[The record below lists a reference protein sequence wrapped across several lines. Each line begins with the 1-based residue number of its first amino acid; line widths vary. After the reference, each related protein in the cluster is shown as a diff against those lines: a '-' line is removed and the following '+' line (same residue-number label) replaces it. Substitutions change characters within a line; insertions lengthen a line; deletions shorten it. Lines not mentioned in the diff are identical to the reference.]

1 MATIF
6 LTHPESSRRLYY
18 GAKAVAG
25 LEALGTLRVNP
36 HDRPLAMDELV
47 ERADGADIIVSDRQT
62 PGEAVLFDRLDGL
75 VAFVRCAVDIRN
87 VDVAAASR
95 NGVLVTRAGPGFG
108 PAVAEWIVGAMIGL
122 ARRTVEYALAYRTG
136 GDLTPRMGREVR
148 GSTVGIIGYGTIAR
162 RLCRLLA
169 PFEAH
174 ILVHD
179 PYATVDDPALE
190 QTDLATLLQRS
201 DFVVPL
207 AVATAETENLIG
219 PATLARM
226 KPGALLVNASRGNL
240 MDEAAVA
247 AALAAGAI
255 GGLAMDVGRAQDQM
269 PAPDLATRPGVLA
282 SPHIGGLTP
291 EAIAYQAME
300 TVQQAGQLVRG
311 IVPEGAVNAAEASRL
326 VRLGNGAAVEGG
338 GRSSLDKRSG

>member
-1 MATIF
+1 MATIL

-18 GAKAVAG
+18 GAEAVAG
-25 LEALGTLRVNP
+25 LEALGNLRVNP
-36 HDRPLAMDELV
+36 HDRPLSMEELV
-47 ERADGADIIVSDRQT
+47 ALAADSDIIVSDRQT
-62 PGEAVLFDRLDGL
+62 PGESVVFDRLPGL

-108 PAVAEWIVGAMIGL
+108 PSVAEWIVGAMIGL
-122 ARRTVEYALAYRTG
+122 ARRTVEYATAYREG

-169 PFEAH
+169 PFEAR

-190 QTDLATLLQRS
+190 QTDLATLLAAA

-219 PATLARM
+219 AEALAQM
-226 KPGALLVNASRGNL
+226 KPGAFLINASRGNL

-247 AALAAGAI
+247 AALDGGAL
-255 GGLAMDVGRAQDQM
+255 GGLAMDVGRAADQM
-269 PAPDLATRPGVLA
+269 PTPDLARRPGVLA

-291 EAIAYQAME
+291 PAIAYQALE
-300 TVQQAGQLVRG
+300 TVHQTAELVRG
-311 IVPEGAVNAAEASRL
+311 RVPPGAVNPAEASRL
-326 VRLGNGAAVEGG
+326 ARLGNGEAV
-338 GRSSLDKRSG
+338 SG

>member
-1 MATIF
+1 MANIF
-6 LTHPESSRRLYY
+6 LTHPESARRLYY
-18 GAKAVAG
+18 GAKAVSG

-36 HDRPLAMDELV
+36 HDRPLTMDELV
-47 ERADGADIIVSDRQT
+47 DLAGDSDIVVSDRQT
-62 PGEAVLFDRLDGL
+62 PGDGSVFERLPGL

-87 VDVAAASR
+87 IDVAAASR

-122 ARRTVEYALAYRTG
+122 ARHTVDYAVAYRTG
-136 GDLTPRMGREVR
+136 GDLTPRMGREIR

-169 PFEAH
+169 PFEAR

-179 PYATVDDPALE
+179 PYAAVDDPALE
-190 QTDLATLLQRS
+190 QVDLATLLEAA

-226 KPGALLVNASRGNL
+226 KPTALLVNASRGNL
-240 MDEAAVA
+240 MDETAVA
-247 AALAAGAI
+247 AALDAGAI
-255 GGLAMDVGRAQDQM
+255 AGLAMDVGRAADQM
-269 PAPDLATRPGVLA
+269 PSTALAGRPRVLA

-300 TVQQAGQLVRG
+300 TVQQSGELVRG
-311 IVPEGAVNAAEASRL
+311 QVPAGAVNAADATRL
-326 VRLGNGAAVEGG
+326 ARLGNGGPADGTA
-338 GRSSLDKRSG
+338 